1 LVYGNVERVVV
12 EGLDEKDRV
21 VVRTVNTAGEDIT
34 LFTPIWA
41 RVPHPDHIR
50 SMVAR
55 LLRDEEGFDRPFG
68 IPALPASPSS
78 ARAGTREQIE
88 AEAMAMSVHLPW
100 NNLIGEGLLAYG
112 FRDEAARLTTR
123 LMSAVVTCL
132 KHTNVFYERY
142 HALTGAGM
150 GERGSLAGLRLL
162 ASSQDLGVQILSPTS
177 VARRQEPFPWPV
189 TIVYRGMRLVRSLE
203 GTEIMFPN
211 AAPITVTDPEPCIVN
226 A

>member
-1 LVYGNVERVVV
+1 
-12 EGLDEKDRV
+12 
-21 VVRTVNTAGEDIT
+21 
-34 LFTPIWA
+34 
-41 RVPHPDHIR
+41 
-50 SMVAR
+50 
-55 LLRDEEGFDRPFG
+55 
-68 IPALPASPSS
+68 
-78 ARAGTREQIE
+78 
-88 AEAMAMSVHLPW
+88 MAMSVHLPW

-150 GERGSLAGLRLL
+150 GERGSLAGFAPVGLFLKT
-162 ASSQDLGVQILSPTS
+162 LGVQILSPTS
-177 VARRQEPFPWPV
+177 VRLEGRNPFPWPV
-189 TIVYRGMRLVRSLE
+189 TIVYRGMRLVRGLE
-203 GTEIMFPN
+203 GTEITFPN